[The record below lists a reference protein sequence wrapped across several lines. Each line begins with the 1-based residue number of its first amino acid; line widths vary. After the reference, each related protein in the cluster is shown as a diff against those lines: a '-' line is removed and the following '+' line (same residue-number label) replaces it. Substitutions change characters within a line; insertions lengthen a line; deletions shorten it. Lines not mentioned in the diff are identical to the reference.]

1 MECCDSVSDDGAS
14 GPCIN
19 QPPGICSPPSSMLLL
34 LQRENT
40 SHLNSASPPNQGEPE
55 WRKEVKGQSK
65 GERRAIENGLEEE
78 EGIDDK
84 QVDNCMVVD
93 FSKRRGDIRK
103 EHDEGGE
110 EADEVEC
117 QIICQADG
125 SAYILESQSR
135 LPCNVVPSSSR
146 PPFVNTCHF
155 SSSQSS
161 TFKSFDVFHPKNWC
175 HLTADILAL
184 LTCQSKDRAPARTGS
199 SEAELAP
206 LGKEQPILVCFLCRL
221 SFSRMHAFRDHV
233 SQHHNVMLT
242 TEEQQL
248 LSLQHTCAILQPL
261 GPNNHPLLS
270 FLEPKTSNVPT
281 RLTATAL
288 EHNTV
293 AMLSQED
300 GERLQISEPELP
312 LQPSLPRVPFP
323 TSVLSPAKDPSTL
336 GREGPQ
342 RSSDDGGGSR
352 EGEERMSPEVISTAE
367 DGASGISSGR
377 QGHITELALSN
388 QSNPK
393 SPNSVTVATSF
404 MNNTK
409 FLTDSELESGTSFNC
424 HGPAPLSSTVQ
435 TSPVVTTPK
444 EISNQESAME
454 IEPNNLSEKGSAM
467 AKEPNGK
474 PCNDNMPDVTNSDL
488 PSNNS
493 NSQSSTV
500 TTPLT
505 QTIKS
510 QFEDLQVDV
519 GSSGGL
525 LAGGEQD
532 FVVGRDTVQGS
543 SYSFGGQINISHSR
557 NSCKTLKCPKCNWHY
572 KYQQTLEAHMKEK
585 HPDSDDGQCPYCASG
600 QNHPRLAR
608 GETYTCGYK
617 PFRCQVCQYSTTTK
631 GNLSIHMQ
639 SDKHL
644 NNMQNLQSQ
653 TRPDAPAVQPNPLS
667 HTPSTQNPSPSPSKA
682 QGRASWRCEVC
693 DYETNVARN
702 LRIHMTSE
710 KHTHNMLLLQQ
721 NLAHMQRQHRQ
732 NAAELYPYCQPQT
745 RLPDPAGAIQP
756 SGDTM
761 QGSPRKPVDED
772 PPEAL
777 FECALCGH
785 FSSDSLVALS
795 QHLTTQRSLPDAD
808 WRGTTGEAHLC
819 RLCHYATPLR
829 ANFQLHCQTDK
840 HLQRYQLAAHL
851 QEASRRHGKPEE
863 EEEWMLR
870 CVAAG
875 VQVQLRCNACSY
887 EANSMEKLKLHTMN
901 TRHKASLRLYKV
913 NSFPVPLKICALIN
927 DYV

>member
-1 MECCDSVSDDGAS
+1 M
-14 GPCIN
+14 
-19 QPPGICSPPSSMLLL
+19 
-34 LQRENT
+34 T
-40 SHLNSASPPNQGEPE
+40 
-55 WRKEVKGQSK
+55 GQST
-65 GERRAIENGLEEE
+65 GERRAFGDGHEEE
-78 EGIDDK
+78 EGIDK
-84 QVDNCMVVD
+84 QVDECAVGD
-93 FSKRRGDIRK
+93 TLERRGDVREK
-103 EHDEGGE
+103 LDEGGN
-110 EADEVEC
+110 EADEVQC
-117 QIICQADG
+117 RIIYQADG
-125 SAYILESQSR
+125 SAFILESQSQ
-135 LPCNVVPSSSR
+135 LLCNMVPSSSH

-161 TFKSFDVFHPKNWC
+161 TLKSFHVFHPKNWC
-175 HLTADILAL
+175 HLTGDVLAL

-199 SEAELAP
+199 SETELAP
-206 LGKEQPILVCFLCRL
+206 LGKEQPVLVCFLCRL
-221 SFSRMHAFRDHV
+221 SFSCMHAFRGHV
-233 SQHHNVMLT
+233 SQHHNIILT

-248 LSLQHTCAILQPL
+248 LSLQHTCAILQPV
-261 GPNNHPLLS
+261 GPSNHPLLS

-281 RLTATAL
+281 QLTTTAL
-288 EHNTV
+288 GHNV
-293 AMLSQED
+293 AAMLSQED
-300 GERLQISEPELP
+300 REHLQISEPGLP
-312 LQPSLPRVPFP
+312 LQPSLPRVPLP

-342 RSSDDGGGSR
+342 RSSNGEGSR
-352 EGEERMSPEVISTAE
+352 VGEERLSSEVVSTAE
-367 DGASGISSGR
+367 DGAGGISSSGR
-377 QGHITELALSN
+377 QGHITEPALSN
-388 QSNPK
+388 QSNSK

-409 FLTDSELESGTSFNC
+409 SLTDSELECGTSFNC
-424 HGPAPLSSTVQ
+424 HGPAPVSSTVQ
-435 TSPVVTTPK
+435 TSSTVTSPK
-444 EISNQESAME
+444 KFSNQESAMD

-474 PCNDNMPDVTNSDL
+474 LCNDNTPDVSNSDL
-488 PSNNS
+488 PSNHGD
-493 NSQSSTV
+493 SQSPTV
-500 TTPLT
+500 TPPLT
-505 QTIKS
+505 QTTKS
-510 QFEDLQVDV
+510 QLENGIVDA
-519 GSSGGL
+519 GSRGNL
-525 LAGGEQD
+525 LLGGEQD

-543 SYSFGGQINISHSR
+543 SYSFGGQVNMSHSR

-585 HPDSDDGQCPYCASG
+585 HPDSEDGQCPYCASG

-653 TRPDAPAVQPNPLS
+653 TRPDAPTVQPNPLS
-667 HTPSTQNPSPSPSKA
+667 HTHSTQTPSPSPSKV

-745 RLPDPAGAIQP
+745 RLPDPTSVTQP
-756 SGDTM
+756 GGEPM
-761 QGSPRKPVDED
+761 QESPQKPADED

-785 FSSDSLVALS
+785 FSSDSLVALG
-795 QHLTTQRSLPDAD
+795 QHLATQRSLPDAD

-851 QEASRRHGKPEE
+851 QEASRRHGNLEE

-901 TRHKASLRLYKV
+901 SRHKANLRLYKV
-913 NSFPVPLKICALIN
+913 NSSQVLLKICF
-927 DYV
+927 

>member
-1 MECCDSVSDDGAS
+1 M
-14 GPCIN
+14 
-19 QPPGICSPPSSMLLL
+19 
-34 LQRENT
+34 
-40 SHLNSASPPNQGEPE
+40 
-55 WRKEVKGQSK
+55 KGQSK
-65 GERRAIENGLEEE
+65 GE
-78 EGIDDK
+78 EGIHKK
-84 QVDNCMVVD
+84 QVDDCALGD
-93 FSKRRGDIRK
+93 FLERRGDLR
-103 EHDEGGE
+103 EEQDQGGIK
-110 EADEVEC
+110 ADEVEC
-117 QIICQADG
+117 QVIYQADG
-125 SAYILESQSR
+125 SAYLLESQSQ
-135 LPCNVVPSSSR
+135 LPCSAVPSSPR

-161 TFKSFDVFHPKNWC
+161 TLKSFNVFHPKNWC
-175 HLTADILAL
+175 HLTGEILAL

-199 SEAELAP
+199 SEAELA
-206 LGKEQPILVCFLCRL
+206 LHGKEQPVLVCFLCCL
-221 SFSRMHAFRDHV
+221 SFRRMHAFRGHLL
-233 SQHHNVMLT
+233 QHHNIMLT
-242 TEEQQL
+242 TEEQQM
-248 LSLQHTCAILQPL
+248 LSLQHTCAVLQPV
-261 GPNNHPLLS
+261 GPSNHPLLS

-281 RLTATAL
+281 QLTTTAL
-288 EHNTV
+288 GHNMV
-293 AMLSQED
+293 AMLSQKDREH
-300 GERLQISEPELP
+300 LQMSKPELF
-312 LQPSLPRVPFP
+312 LQPSLPRVPLP
-323 TSVLSPAKDPSTL
+323 TSVLSPAKDPLTL
-336 GREGPQ
+336 GREGPPG
-342 RSSDDGGGSR
+342 SGGGDDGGTR
-352 EGEERMSPEVISTAE
+352 EGEERLSSEVVSTAE
-367 DGASGISSGR
+367 DGASSISSSGR

-393 SPNSVTVATSF
+393 SPNSITVATSF

-409 FLTDSELESGTSFNC
+409 SLTDSELECGTSFNC
-424 HGPAPLSSTVQ
+424 HGSASVSSTVQ
-435 TSPVVTTPK
+435 TSSAVTTK
-444 EISNQESAME
+444 EFSNQESAME

-474 PCNDNMPDVTNSDL
+474 LCNDNTPDVTISDL
-488 PSNNS
+488 PSNHS
-493 NSQSSTV
+493 NSKSPTI
-500 TTPLT
+500 TPPLT
-505 QTIKS
+505 QTTKS
-510 QFEDLQVDV
+510 QFEDLQMDIGSRGNLSV
-519 GSSGGL
+519 GSEL
-525 LAGGEQD
+525 D
-532 FVVGRDTVQGS
+532 FVVGPDTVQGS
-543 SYSFGGQINISHSR
+543 SYSFGGQVNMAHSR

-585 HPDSDDGQCPYCASG
+585 HPDSEDGQCPYCASG

-644 NNMQNLQSQ
+644 NNMQNLQSPTHQ
-653 TRPDAPAVQPNPLS
+653 DAPTVQPNPLS
-667 HTPSTQNPSPSPSKA
+667 HTHSTQTPSPSPSKV

-732 NAAELYPYCQPQT
+732 NAAELYPYCQPPA
-745 RLPDPAGAIQP
+745 RLPDPTGVIQP
-756 SGDTM
+756 GGESM
-761 QGSPRKPVDED
+761 QESSWKPVDDD

-777 FECALCGH
+777 FKCALCGH
-785 FSSDSLVALS
+785 FSTDSLVALS
-795 QHLTTQRSLPDAD
+795 QHLAMQRSLPDAD
-808 WRGTTGEAHLC
+808 WRGTTGDAHLC

-851 QEASRRHGKPEE
+851 QEASRHHGKPEE

-901 TRHKASLRLYKV
+901 SRHKASLRLYKV
-913 NSFPVPLKICALIN
+913 NSFSQNMPLTQDGVCRASLCFCISGFLYLWGN
-927 DYV
+927 L

>member
-1 MECCDSVSDDGAS
+1 
-14 GPCIN
+14 
-19 QPPGICSPPSSMLLL
+19 MLLL

-55 WRKEVKGQSK
+55 WKKDVKGQGK
-65 GERRAIENGLEEE
+65 GERRAFGDGCEEE
-78 EGIDDK
+78 EEIDNK
-84 QVDNCMVVD
+84 QVDDCAVAD
-93 FSKRRGDIRK
+93 LLRGDIRE
-103 EHDEGGE
+103 EHDGDEAYE
-110 EADEVEC
+110 EEC
-117 QIICQADG
+117 QIIHQADG

-146 PPFVNTCHF
+146 PTFVNTCHF
-155 SSSQSS
+155 SSSQNF
-161 TFKSFDVFHPKNWC
+161 TLKSFHVFHPKNWC
-175 HLTADILAL
+175 HLTGDILAL
-184 LTCQSKDRAPARTGS
+184 LTCQSKDRAPVRMGS

-206 LGKEQPILVCFLCRL
+206 LGKEQTVLVCFLCHL
-221 SFSRMHAFRDHV
+221 SFSHIHAFRGHV
-233 SQHHNVMLT
+233 SQHHNIMLT

-248 LSLQHTCAILQPL
+248 LSLQHTCAILQPV
-261 GPNNHPLLS
+261 GPSNHPLLS

-281 RLTATAL
+281 QLTTTAL
-288 EHNTV
+288 GHNTV

-300 GERLQISEPELP
+300 KEHLQISEPELP
-312 LQPSLPRVPFP
+312 LQPSLPRVPLP

-352 EGEERMSPEVISTAE
+352 EGEERLSPEIVSTVE
-367 DGASGISSGR
+367 NGTSGISSSGR
-377 QGHITELALSN
+377 QGHVTELALSN

-404 MNNTK
+404 MSNTK
-409 FLTDSELESGTSFNC
+409 FLTDSELECGTSFNC
-424 HGPAPLSSTVQ
+424 HGSPPVSSTVQ
-435 TSPVVTTPK
+435 TSSTVTSPK
-444 EISNQESAME
+444 EFSIQESVME

-474 PCNDNMPDVTNSDL
+474 LCNDNIPDVTNSDL
-488 PSNNS
+488 PSNHS

-500 TTPLT
+500 TPALT
-505 QTIKS
+505 QAVKS
-510 QFEDLQVDV
+510 QFDDLQADV
-519 GSSGGL
+519 GSSGSL
-525 LAGGEQD
+525 SAGGEQD
-532 FVVGRDTVQGS
+532 FVVGRDTGQATP
-543 SYSFGGQINISHSR
+543 YSFGGQVNMAHSR

-585 HPDSDDGQCPYCASG
+585 HPDSEDGQCPYCASG

-667 HTPSTQNPSPSPSKA
+667 HTHSTQSPTPAPSKV

-745 RLPDPAGAIQP
+745 RLPDPTSVIQP
-756 SGDTM
+756 GGDTM
-761 QGSPRKPVDED
+761 QESLRKPEDKD
-772 PPEAL
+772 PPKAL
-777 FECALCGH
+777 FECALCGN
-785 FSSDSLVALS
+785 FSSESLVALS
-795 QHLTTQRSLPDAD
+795 QHLSMQRSLPDAD
-808 WRGTTGEAHLC
+808 WRGTTGDAHLC

-851 QEASRRHGKPEE
+851 QEASRCHGKPEE

-901 TRHKASLRLYKV
+901 TRHKASLSLYKV
-913 NSFPVPLKICALIN
+913 NSSSAIPTL
-927 DYV
+927 